1 MKFIFVFLFAIF
13 CIGVIRNGSPQRQN
27 SLASNKNTT
36 LARGYQSYHQFGL
49 AADVAFKRD
58 GKVVISER
66 DPWAM
71 HGYQLYGE
79 VAESVGLTWGGRWKS
94 IQDYGHTEYRMP
106 NLKKTAEMAEK
117 LTSEGQLSAANLS

>member
-1 MKFIFVFLFAIF
+1 MVALLDFGI
-13 CIGVIRNGSPQRQN
+13 
-27 SLASNKNTT
+27 SLL
-36 LARGYQSYHQFGL
+36 LA
-49 AADVAFKRD
+49 
-58 GKVVISER
+58 ER

-71 HGYQLYGE
+71 RGYKLYGE

-117 LTSEGQLSAANLS
+117 LTSEGQLSAANLN

>member
-1 MKFIFVFLFAIF
+1 MW
-13 CIGVIRNGSPQRQN
+13 NGSPQRQN

-71 HGYQLYGE
+71 RGYQLYGE